1 MRVLGHLRA
10 VKDPLLVASA
20 ARRVRA
26 DARLWVEHIGDSLD
40 AALGAEARRE
50 SLLGGRWRWLGPRS
64 RHEALR
70 AIASA
75 HLLVLPSRS
84 EGGPAVLAEALMAST
99 PILATRTE
107 GALGML
113 GADHPGLFEPGDAAE
128 LARLL
133 ERAEFEPGFLGRLT
147 AAGDARRP
155 LFERAR
161 EVEAW
166 RQLLLRLELAPRV
179 GRRS

>member
-1 MRVLGHLRA
+1 LRA
-10 VKDPLLVASA
+10 VKDPLLA
-20 ARRVRA
+20 ARAARLVRA
-26 DARLWVEHIGDSLD
+26 DSRLVVEHVGDSLD
-40 AALGAEARRE
+40 AAFAADALRE
-50 SLLGGRWRWLGPRS
+50 NASAGRWRWLGPRS
-64 RHEALR
+64 RLATLR

-84 EGGPAVLAEALMAST
+84 EGGPGVLAEAVMAST

-107 GALGML
+107 GAVGML
-113 GADHPGLFEPGDAAE
+113 GSDHPGLFEPGDAPA

-133 ERAEFEPGFLGRLT
+133 ERAEFEPDFLRQLT

-161 EVEAW
+161 EVAAW
-166 RQLLLRLELAPRV
+166 RDLLVWLGLSPTA

>member
-1 MRVLGHLRA
+1 MRVVGHLRA
-10 VKDPLLVASA
+10 VKDPLLA
-20 ARRVRA
+20 ARAGRLVRA
-26 DARLWVEHIGDSLD
+26 DSRLVIEHLGDSLD
-40 AALGAEARRE
+40 AALAAEARRE
-50 SLLGGRWRWLGPRS
+50 SESGGRWRWLGPCS
-64 RHEALR
+64 RLETLR

-84 EGGPAVLAEALMAST
+84 EGGPGALAEALMAST
-99 PILATRTE
+99 PILATRTD

-113 GADHPGLFEPGDAAE
+113 GADHPGLFEPGDATG

-133 ERAEFEPGFLGRLT
+133 EQAEFDPRFLTGLT
-147 AAGDARRP
+147 IAGATRRP

-161 EVEAW
+161 EVAAW
-166 RQLLLRLELAPRV
+166 RELLARLELEPRA

>member
-1 MRVLGHLRA
+1 MRVDSRLVIEHL
-10 VKDPLLVASA
+10 
-20 ARRVRA
+20 
-26 DARLWVEHIGDSLD
+26 GDSLD
-40 AALGAEARRE
+40 AALAEEARRE
-50 SLLGGRWRWLGPRS
+50 SESKGRWRWVGPCS
-64 RHEALR
+64 RLETLR

-84 EGGPAVLAEALMAST
+84 EGGPGVLAEALMAST
-99 PILATRTE
+99 PILATRTD

-113 GADHPGLFEPGDAAE
+113 GADHPGLFDPGDATG

-133 ERAEFEPGFLGRLT
+133 ERAEFDPRFLSGLT
-147 AAGDARRP
+147 IAGATRRP

-161 EVEAW
+161 EVAAW
-166 RQLLLRLELAPRV
+166 RELLAQLELDPTA